1 MEAQREVYRALM
13 ECNTKREFNYVVARY
28 KDLILG
34 SEWLR
39 ICTKDTMKRLNTVAA
54 IKSLV

>member
-13 ECNTKREFNYVVARY
+13 ECNTKREFNYVVSRY
-28 KDLILG
+28 KDFILG

-39 ICTKDTMKRLNTVAA
+39 IIMKDTIKRLNTVAA
-54 IKSLV
+54 VKSLV